1 MLHRSFAFLSR
12 FESKLSRWRFFH
24 CSAFSSILKRS
35 RRNKFQLIFFSRCKI
50 IFLCSFVST
59 LEDVSSLSK
68 FHFVFVLFFS
78 FSFNRP
84 NLFFPIQSRAQLSTV
99 QLSFFFHFCFAG
111 EIAKLRNCGQSK
123 VCPEG
128 RAQDRDEVDRN
139 SHRVGADTDI
149 DIDDKKNV
157 VQR

>member
-1 MLHRSFAFLSR
+1 MQ
-12 FESKLSRWRFFH
+12 
-24 CSAFSSILKRS
+24 
-35 RRNKFQLIFFSRCKI
+35 NN
-50 IFLCSFVST
+50 FLCSFVST

-78 FSFNRP
+78 LSFNRP

-99 QLSFFFHFCFAG
+99 KLSFFFHFCFAG

-128 RAQDRDEVDRN
+128 RAQDRGEVDRN
-139 SHRVGADTDI
+139 NHRVDADVLFVLEPPKLSTVRSRWI
-149 DIDDKKNV
+149 FQSLCSSSFYSELPLPTTMPLLRPPTLMHELNYWSPN
-157 VQR
+157 R